1 VKKLAQINRVN
12 GERYFDVKADVETNL
27 NNQLGALITP
37 TERISLLNEWLTKEM
52 PLESGVSFEW
62 TGDDEEQAE
71 SQEFLQSA
79 FMAALGLMFVILLA
93 QFNSFY
99 NSVLV
104 LLAVILST
112 TGVLVGMMVMDQN
125 FSVIMTGT
133 GIVALAGIVVN
144 NNIVLIDTYQEYSNY
159 MPKLEAIVRT
169 AEDRIRPV
177 LLTTITTMAGLTPMM
192 YGLSLDFFNGGYTV
206 DSPTALWWKQLAT
219 AVVFGLGIATV
230 LTLIFTPSMLA
241 LREWVTRGS
250 YGIYSIFRI
259 NIVRDAGGRTLKE
272 DFALRRAAKN
282 KKESEIVW
290 AFDDE

>member
-1 VKKLAQINRVN
+1 MDVEKAGRYVADVVTVGAMVQLVTGGLLLDTMRVDSSDEEIDIRVRLPKADRLLSTIDTLKVRTASGLIPLSNFISRTPVKKLAQINRVN

-27 NNQLGALITP
+27 DNELGALITP
-37 TERISLLNEWLTKEM
+37 TERIAFLNEWLTKEV

-125 FSVIMTGT
+125 F
-133 GIVALAGIVVN
+133 
-144 NNIVLIDTYQEYSNY
+144 
-159 MPKLEAIVRT
+159 
-169 AEDRIRPV
+169 
-177 LLTTITTMAGLTPMM
+177 
-192 YGLSLDFFNGGYTV
+192 
-206 DSPTALWWKQLAT
+206 
-219 AVVFGLGIATV
+219 
-230 LTLIFTPSMLA
+230 
-241 LREWVTRGS
+241 
-250 YGIYSIFRI
+250 
-259 NIVRDAGGRTLKE
+259 
-272 DFALRRAAKN
+272 
-282 KKESEIVW
+282 
-290 AFDDE
+290 